1 MRRILIWVAVVVALL
16 AGGVAWVFVSRD
28 GAFIVANLPRFV
40 FPGDISRG
48 LVFDTETSLAL
59 DIYTP
64 KDAEGAPVIV
74 FFYGGSWQTGE
85 RGNYAFVAMTLARE
99 GFVVALPDYRKFP
112 DVRFPAFVE
121 DGARAIAWLR
131 ENVATFGG
139 DPERMYLS
147 GHSAG
152 AHIAMLLAMDESYL
166 AAEGAAGAVK
176 GVSGLAG
183 PYHFTPTAEDTMAIF
198 GPPERYP
205 LMQAGNYV
213 NGGEPPV
220 QMQYGLSDE
229 TVGYANIERL
239 GAPLEASGVCHAE
252 VLYDDLSHVQIVA
265 DFAWPYR
272 GGSSVPD
279 DMVAFFR
286 AIEAGGAC
294 PGG

>member
-40 FPGDISRG
+40 FPGDISQD
-48 LVFDTETSLAL
+48 LVFDTETGLAL

-64 KDAEGAPVIV
+64 KDAEGAPVSV
-74 FFYGGSWQTGE
+74 FFYGGSWQIGE

-166 AAEGAAGAVK
+166 AAEGAAGAV
-176 GVSGLAG
+176 
-183 PYHFTPTAEDTMAIF
+183 
-198 GPPERYP
+198 
-205 LMQAGNYV
+205 
-213 NGGEPPV
+213 
-220 QMQYGLSDE
+220 
-229 TVGYANIERL
+229 
-239 GAPLEASGVCHAE
+239 
-252 VLYDDLSHVQIVA
+252 
-265 DFAWPYR
+265 
-272 GGSSVPD
+272 
-279 DMVAFFR
+279 
-286 AIEAGGAC
+286 
-294 PGG
+294 